1 MPRISA
7 LPVATSAQ
15 ITDELPIV
23 QGAVTKRLTF
33 ATAQSSGLFLPADN
47 TISTNKLVDDAVTAD
62 KLQADNSNNANRA
75 VTSNHIQ
82 DSAVIT
88 DKINNLGV
96 TTPKLADGAVTT
108 VKLAANSLTISKF
121 TTTDQIYLQNAG
133 TARPGTAVITNGSV
147 ENIVVYEQGSGYLST
162 PNVVISPSPT
172 GNTATA
178 VATLTGGAVTSIAV
192 TNSGSGYTTDPTVTI
207 DASPGTTAK
216 AFAYAITSGLAAQD
230 DGNSGTGSEQA
241 GFFITADKKVKV
253 VGYNSYTKNATG
265 LGNHP
270 NPLPSECAVGTS
282 SGSYVK
288 PYKIYG
294 AYSNTY
300 MIDTLGRVYSCG
312 YGGNNGNGQAGTS
325 NLAML
330 YQIPSTFFANKPVV
344 QLAFTGESTSTTVIA
359 RTADGKAY
367 GWGYQNYVPL
377 GNGSAANVA
386 TPIAVASGNTLTD
399 VKVICGQTYASSL
412 LIEAGT
418 GQVLCSGYNGYGR
431 LSQGDTTARTTF
443 GYYLKSAGTP
453 LGAGAEGKV
462 IKALGSGDNSY
473 GYTVLLTDQGKV
485 FTAGYNDYGQRG
497 TGTTGA
503 TGAGYADEVMS
514 SGAVDIYVPV
524 GNGSYGCTMIR
535 KSDGSVW
542 AAGYSGQGNFGNGG
556 TANTNST
563 FVQVWNPATQG
574 TTAVKLVLAGSAN
587 YFTSYLLGA
596 NGVLYVCGSN
606 NYGQLGDGTTTQRN
620 SWTPTNLNPGNA
632 TIVDFRVDSY
642 TNVINPRVL
651 MSDGKVYTCG
661 YNGNWSLGNGYTYQY
676 YATWNNIL
684 F

>member
-7 LPVATSAQ
+7 LPLATSAAL
-15 ITDELPIV
+15 TDEFPIV
-23 QGAVTKRLTF
+23 QGAVTKRVTF
-33 ATAQSSGLFLPADN
+33 STAQLSGLFLPADN
-47 TISTNKLVDDAVTAD
+47 SISTNKLIDDAVTAD
-62 KLQADNSNNANRA
+62 KLQADPTVNANRA
-75 VTSNHIQ
+75 VTTNHIQ
-82 DSAVIT
+82 DDAIVT
-88 DKINNLGV
+88 AKILNSNV
-96 TTPKLADGAVTT
+96 TTPKIVDGAITN
-108 VKLAANSLTISKF
+108 VKLAPNSLTISKF
-121 TTTDQIYLQNAG
+121 TATDQIYLQNAG

-147 ENIVVYEQGSGYLST
+147 ENIVVYGQGSGYLTT

-172 GNTATA
+172 GDTATA

-192 TNSGSGYTTDPTVTI
+192 TNPGSGYITDPTVTI

-230 DGNSGTGSEQA
+230 DGNLGTGSEQA

-253 VGYNSYTKNATG
+253 VGYNSSTKNATG
-265 LGNHP
+265 VGNYSS
-270 NPLPSECAVGTS
+270 PLPSECAVGTN

-312 YGGNNGNGQAGTS
+312 YGGNNGNGQAGTA

-386 TPIAVASGNTLTD
+386 TPIAVAGGNTLTD
-399 VKVICGQTYASSL
+399 VKVIGGQTYASSL

-418 GQVLCSGYNGYGR
+418 GQVLCSGYNGYGQ
-431 LSQGDTTARTTF
+431 LSQGNTTNRTTF

-462 IKALGSGDNSY
+462 IKALGSGDGSY
-473 GYTVLLTDQGKV
+473 CYTVLLTDQGKV
-485 FTAGYNDYGQRG
+485 FTAGYNGYGQRG
-497 TGTTGA
+497 TGGTGN
-503 TGAGYADEVMS
+503 TGAGYANEVMS

-524 GNGSYGCTMIR
+524 GNTTFGYTMIR

-542 AAGYSGQGNFGNGG
+542 AAGYSGHGNFGNGG
-556 TANTNST
+556 TASVNST
-563 FVQVWNPATQG
+563 LVQVWNPATQG
-574 TTAVKLVLAGSAN
+574 TTAVKLVLCGSAN
-587 YFTSYLLGA
+587 YFTTYLLGA
-596 NGVLYVCGSN
+596 NGVLYACGRN
-606 NYGQLGDGTTTQRN
+606 DYGKLGDGTTTDRS
-620 SWTPTNLNPGNA
+620 SWIQTNLNPGNA

-642 TNVINPRVL
+642 TTYCNPRVL

-661 YNGNWSLGNGYTYQY
+661 YNGNWSLGNGYSYSY